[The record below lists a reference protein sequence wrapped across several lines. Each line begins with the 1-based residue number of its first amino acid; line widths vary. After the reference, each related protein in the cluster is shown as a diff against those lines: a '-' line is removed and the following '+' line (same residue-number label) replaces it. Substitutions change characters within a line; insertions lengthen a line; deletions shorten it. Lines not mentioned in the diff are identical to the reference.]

1 MIQYKCD
8 MCGKEALNKK
18 DVMII
23 DNFPR
28 KIHQHVTDGNGVEIL
43 PYIDIISSKE
53 THFCMSCCCKLAD
66 TLPIIEEK

>member
-8 MCGKEALNKK
+8 MCGTEALNKQ
-18 DVMII
+18 DVIII

-28 KIHQHVTDGNGVEIL
+28 VIHQRITDGMGVELI
-43 PYIDIISSKE
+43 PPMDVIQNTE
-53 THFCMSCCCKLAD
+53 THLCMSCCCKLAR